1 MCFRYPGISLI
12 FISCVS
18 VIQSDV
24 IRLRRLFSTLPSG
37 RHYIPSVLFIQWTG
51 STTLTTP
58 ILSEINTLLEK
69 KIILDVRVL
78 AFNNDDLNDQFRN
91 ILKEISFDTV
101 GRLVKKMG
109 LEGNAQASRFFAKLG
124 LYVVHRH
131 F

>member
-1 MCFRYPGISLI
+1 M
-12 FISCVS
+12 
-18 VIQSDV
+18 
-24 IRLRRLFSTLPSG
+24 
-37 RHYIPSVLFIQWTG
+37 
-51 STTLTTP
+51 TTP